1 MYYFISSHKTASGI
15 RYNKFAEDGDTL
27 YMCSQ
32 YGIYKLKD
40 EVPIRISQ
48 TMNNGEIGSMLI
60 DSSEDS
66 FLIPVKNC
74 VYETDN
80 IRLFKT
86 KKFEIDGVEW
96 IKQVFRKDS
105 KNYVFV
111 TSNGLYRTNYHY
123 EISND
128 IEKFTI

>member
-1 MYYFISSHKTASGI
+1 
-15 RYNKFAEDGDTL
+15 
-27 YMCSQ
+27 
-32 YGIYKLKD
+32 
-40 EVPIRISQ
+40 
-48 TMNNGEIGSMLI
+48 MNNGEIGSLLV
-60 DSSEDS
+60 DSSQNR

-86 KKFEIDGVEW
+86 KKFDIDGVEW

-111 TSNGLYRTNYHY
+111 TSSGLYRTNYHY